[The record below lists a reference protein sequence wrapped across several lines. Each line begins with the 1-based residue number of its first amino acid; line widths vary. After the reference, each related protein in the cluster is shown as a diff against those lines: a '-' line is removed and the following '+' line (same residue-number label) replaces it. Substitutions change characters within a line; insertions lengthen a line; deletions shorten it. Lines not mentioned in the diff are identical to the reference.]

1 MKASPT
7 KSTPIFNL
15 LLSKTPKQNYSGL
28 LSSKLSSWSVHSNE
42 LLLIGGVVGMLRN
55 IISNPWIVEKVVIKK
70 VVTWGMLGVANL
82 GLFHI

>member
-1 MKASPT
+1 MKASTT

-28 LSSKLSSWSVHSNE
+28 ISSKLSSWSVHENE
-42 LLLIGGVVGMLRN
+42 LILIGGVVGMLRN
-55 IISNPWIVEKVVIKK
+55 IISNSWIVEKGLFQKG
-70 VVTWGMLGVANL
+70 VTWGMLGVANL